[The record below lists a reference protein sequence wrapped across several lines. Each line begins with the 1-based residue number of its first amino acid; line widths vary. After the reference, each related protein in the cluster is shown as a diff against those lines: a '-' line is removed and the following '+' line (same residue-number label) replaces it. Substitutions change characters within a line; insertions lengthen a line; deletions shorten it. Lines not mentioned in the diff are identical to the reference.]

1 MTLCLVVLGRHV
13 ERFEFLD
20 ILLGDRPAL
29 TPIESFYQRIL
40 AGDVDEA
47 QDYAEGFLKEKS
59 LSAYYD
65 DVAIKGMQM
74 ATDDAERG
82 VLREK
87 QLQRVRN
94 TIKTLISELSE
105 FDHKDP
111 VSSTREKDSSDTST
125 DKQVKTDRGASQDKD
140 SRDPEGSADHT
151 ETPIL
156 CVAGRGPLDEAAS
169 AMLAQLLEKHGFRT
183 IAAPYGAAS
192 RETIG
197 RLETK
202 GVRMVCMS
210 YLEVSG
216 SPPHLRYT
224 VRRLRQKLPGS
235 SILVGLWP
243 AGDAALTDQ
252 GMRAQIGADYYAR
265 SLQEAVDLCIHANL
279 KDEDLSASSAS
290 RGTSVQA
297 SRGKN

>member
-1 MTLCLVVLGRHV
+1 LILSTPMTLCLVVLGRHV

-105 FDHKDP
+105 FD
-111 VSSTREKDSSDTST
+111 
-125 DKQVKTDRGASQDKD
+125 
-140 SRDPEGSADHT
+140 
-151 ETPIL
+151 
-156 CVAGRGPLDEAAS
+156 
-169 AMLAQLLEKHGFRT
+169 
-183 IAAPYGAAS
+183 
-192 RETIG
+192 
-197 RLETK
+197 
-202 GVRMVCMS
+202 
-210 YLEVSG
+210 
-216 SPPHLRYT
+216 
-224 VRRLRQKLPGS
+224 
-235 SILVGLWP
+235 
-243 AGDAALTDQ
+243 
-252 GMRAQIGADYYAR
+252 
-265 SLQEAVDLCIHANL
+265 
-279 KDEDLSASSAS
+279 DEDPASSAPEKDLS
-290 RGTSVQA
+290 PTST
-297 SRGKN
+297 G

>member
-1 MTLCLVVLGRHV
+1 LVVLGRHV

-20 ILLGDRPAL
+20 ILLGDRAAL
-29 TPIESFYQRIL
+29 SPVESFYQRIL

-47 QDYAEGFLKEKS
+47 QDYAEGFLKKKS

-65 DVAIKGMQM
+65 EVAIKGMQM
-74 ATDDAERG
+74 ATEDAERG

-94 TIKTLISELSE
+94 TIKALISELSE
-105 FDHKDP
+105 FDDEDP
-111 VSSTREKDSSDTST
+111 ASSTPEKDSSNTST
-125 DKQVKTDRGASQDKD
+125 EKRILTDPGVSQKKAS
-140 SRDPEGSADHT
+140 RNPEESADHA

-156 CVAGRGPLDEAAS
+156 CLAGRGPLDEAAS

-183 IAAPYGAAS
+183 IAAPHAAAS

-202 GVRMVCMS
+202 GVRMVCIS
-210 YLEVSG
+210 YLEISG

-224 VRRLRQKLPGS
+224 IRRLRQKLPGS

-243 AGDAALTDQ
+243 ANDTALMDE
-252 GMRAQIGADYYAR
+252 GMRAQIGADYYAG
-265 SLQEAVDLCIHANL
+265 SLREAVDLCTRTNL
-279 KDEDLSASSAS
+279 EDLDLSARRR
-290 RGTSVQA
+290 RGTIVQA
-297 SRGKN
+297 SHAKN

>member
-1 MTLCLVVLGRHV
+1 M
-13 ERFEFLD
+13 
-20 ILLGDRPAL
+20 I
-29 TPIESFYQRIL
+29 Q
-40 AGDVDEA
+40 
-47 QDYAEGFLKEKS
+47 
-59 LSAYYD
+59 
-65 DVAIKGMQM
+65 KG
-74 ATDDAERG
+74 G
-82 VLREK
+82 
-87 QLQRVRN
+87 
-94 TIKTLISELSE
+94 
-105 FDHKDP
+105 
-111 VSSTREKDSSDTST
+111 
-125 DKQVKTDRGASQDKD
+125 
-140 SRDPEGSADHT
+140 ADHT

-183 IAAPYGAAS
+183 IAAPYAAAS

-202 GVRMVCMS
+202 GVTMVCIS

-243 AGDAALTDQ
+243 ASDAALTDQ

-265 SLQEAVDLCIHANL
+265 SLQEAVDLCTHANP
-279 KDEDLSASSAS
+279 KDEGLSASSS
-290 RGTSVQA
+290 PPGTTLQA
-297 SRGKN
+297 SRVEKLKDCQFRTFCAVPAKDPEWRVLRLPRAPVPCVSSREAPPQSRQRQQLRAPSRPGVRISHSPCPDKIRQVHRSMFRQLRRRHWQPELGDRHSAGDELGTNSAKYGAPSADAGSVTVSWSVKDGQLDLR